1 MRLHRLTLTNYRGI
15 AHRDIEFADRGVT
28 VVCGANEIGKSSMI
42 EALDLLLESKDRSTK
57 KDVKQVKPTHA
68 DVGSEV
74 TAELSTGPYRFVY
87 RKRFHKKCETE
98 LTVLAPVRE
107 QLTGDEAHE
116 RVRTMLAETVDTG
129 LWQAQRVLQ
138 ASSTSAV
145 DLSGCDALSRAL
157 DVAASDASATSAG
170 LSGGEPLLLDKI
182 DGEYGRYFTPTGR
195 PKGEWAAAIAALE
208 EAETEVAQRT
218 AEVAEVE
225 ERVRAHATLSEDLA
239 VLTEQAQDAARRVAE
254 AQEAA
259 EAVDALTAELRAAQ
273 SEATAVSATRA
284 AASALLEERNRLCAA
299 LIARQEAVD
308 TAEAAAEQ
316 AAEAE
321 ATSREVVEEVE
332 QAAAAAEQ
340 HVQAVQ
346 SRAQAARLVVDRLAQ
361 RAEAD
366 RLAELLTRYD
376 AVRAER
382 EQVSAGLAQIMLTD
396 SMFRDIETAAAA
408 VERAQVRAEHTAAA
422 IEFTADSDLELAVG
436 SEIITLTAGQSW
448 SLSAA
453 EAAEVAL
460 PGVLRVRVNPAA
472 SAVDTHAT
480 LAAAQGHLSDL
491 LRAAAVDDVESARS
505 TLRRRRELTARRDQL
520 TATLTGIVGHDDV
533 EDLRSRCVAL
543 QDTEDL
549 DVDADAARAELTAA
563 DEALREATTE
573 CELQRRLATAAAKQ
587 LAERTKQAAVCGDR
601 LAVAREE
608 LAATAGRLATARAEM
623 SDEEAAARA
632 AEAAQSAEAAEQ
644 TVAQV
649 SARLAALG
657 PEQVRAEFTRVRG
670 EADAL
675 CRRRDDAARALRDI
689 EVELAVFGTEGRT
702 GKLDAAQIKREH
714 AVAAYTRVHQRAR
727 AVQLLRSVM
736 LRHRD
741 DTRLR
746 YVEPFRAE
754 VERLGRTVFGE
765 TFEVEVDSDLTIR
778 NRTLNGRTVPFES
791 LSGGAKEQ
799 LGIVA
804 RLAVAGLV
812 SDEDTVPVVIDDA
825 LGFSDPD
832 RLAKMGAVFDQVGAD
847 GQVIVL
853 TCSPERYFGVAGAHR
868 VQLTA

>member
-74 TAELSTGPYRFVY
+74 TADLSTGPYRFIY

-107 QLTGDEAHE
+107 QFTGDEAHE
-116 RVRTMLAETVDTG
+116 RVRAMLAETVDTG

-170 LSGGEPLLLDKI
+170 LAGGEPLLLDKI

-195 PKGEWAAAIAALE
+195 PKGEWAAAVAALE
-208 EAETEVAQRT
+208 EAEAEVAQRT

-225 ERVRAHATLSEDLA
+225 ERVRTHATLSDDLA
-239 VLTEQAQDAARRVAE
+239 VLTEQAQDAARRLTE
-254 AQEAA
+254 AAAAA
-259 EAVDALTAELRAAQ
+259 EAVNALSAELRAAQ
-273 SEATAVSATRA
+273 SEATAVGATRA
-284 AASALLEERNRLCAA
+284 AASALLEERKRLCAG
-299 LIARQEAVD
+299 LITRQETVD
-308 TAEAAAEQ
+308 TVAAAAEQ

-321 ATSREVVEEVE
+321 ATSREVVQEAE
-332 QAAAAAEQ
+332 QAAVVAEQ
-340 HVQAVQ
+340 QVQAVQ
-346 SRAQAARLVVDRLAQ
+346 SRAQAARQIVDRLAE

-366 RLAELLTRYD
+366 RLAALLIRYD
-376 AVRAER
+376 AVCAER
-382 EQVSAGLAQIMLTD
+382 VDVNAELSQIMLTD
-396 SMFRDIETAAAA
+396 SMFRDIETAASA
-408 VERAQVRAEHTAAA
+408 VDRAQVRAEQTAAA
-422 IEFTADSDLELAVG
+422 IEFTADSDVELAVG
-436 SEIITLTAGQSW
+436 SETITLMAGQTW

-480 LAAAQGHLSDL
+480 LAAAQEHLSDL
-491 LRAAAVDDVESARS
+491 LRAAVVDDVEAARS
-505 TLRRRRELTARRDQL
+505 TLQRRRELIARRDQL

-533 EDLRSRCVAL
+533 EHLRSRLEAL
-543 QDTEDL
+543 QETEAI
-549 DVDADAARAELTAA
+549 DVDPDAARAELASA
-563 DEALREATTE
+563 DEALREAATQY
-573 CELQRRLATAAAKQ
+573 ELQRRVAAAAAKQ
-587 LAERTKQAAVCGDR
+587 LAEHTKQAAVCGDR

-608 LAATAGRLATARAEM
+608 LAATTEQLATARAEV
-623 SDEEAAARA
+623 SDEVAAARA
-632 AEAAQSAEAAEQ
+632 VETAQAAQVAEQ
-644 TVAQV
+644 KVAEV
-649 SARLAALG
+649 SARLTALA
-657 PEQVRAEFTRVRG
+657 PEKVTAEFTRVRA
-670 EADAL
+670 ESESL
-675 CRRRDDAARALRDI
+675 CRKRDDAARALRDI

-727 AVQLLRSVM
+727 AVTLLRSVM

-778 NRTLNGRTVPFES
+778 NRTLDGRTVPFES

-853 TCSPERYFGVAGAHR
+853 TCSPERYLGVVGAHR